1 MITEITSLLDGFDR
15 VFDIAGL
22 ADSMVKNDVEL
33 TGLGG
38 SSKALFVASLFRRLD
53 RGVILVT
60 RSNRDASDLAGDL
73 AYWVDETDLYLFPS
87 KETLPYDESE
97 PFREFTVK
105 RIIALSAMAAGRRGI
120 FILPVRTLTDYF
132 PPVAAF
138 REACVTVKKGGL
150 LRFDELAN
158 RLALLGYQREE
169 RVYYPGSF
177 AVRGDIVDIFGYGED
192 HPVRLEFFD
201 DVVESVRVF
210 SPATQRSSREA
221 DQAVILPA
229 SEAALSPAL
238 VKALAARREV
248 EGEDGAGAILSR
260 IEKQGVFHGIEN
272 YLSLLYE
279 RPATVM
285 DYSGGRHFV
294 LFDSLS
300 ECSKQADFFLKET
313 ERLYAERSPGTFLLP
328 PDKVIVPL
336 MRLVGGIDRF
346 GNIALLGEHTG
357 SYAREGPAEREPV
370 RTQFDFT
377 GKKGYSGQVRQF
389 REDLVELLDE
399 GYTVIVGAT
408 YEGQTNRVREL
419 LKDLLD
425 TREGLRVLTLDLTE
439 GFSSKKMKLSV
450 ILDREIFNRKRRNK
464 RLFLDA
470 KSKPIEGILDIAAGD
485 YVVHVEHGIGLYRGI
500 EKLTSGGVEKDFIKI
515 EYRDGDEIFI
525 PVDQINLL
533 QRYVGQE
540 GRTPRIDKLGADTWK
555 KVKEHV
561 KRSVRNLAKELLEVY
576 SVRASLKG
584 YAFSPDTEWQHEFE
598 SGFRFEE
605 TADQL
610 RAVEEIKRDME
621 SGSPM
626 DRLVCG
632 DVGFGKT
639 EVAIRAAFKAV
650 MSGKQVAV
658 LVPTTILAEQ
668 HLNTFRDRFSL
679 YPVTVEMLSRFK
691 TPKEQKTIV
700 ANLVNGV
707 IDVIIGTHRLI
718 QKDVQFRD
726 LGLVVIDEEQ
736 RFGVEHKEKLK
747 KLRTIVDVITM
758 TATPIPRTLYMAMTK
773 IRDMSVIET
782 PPRDRVPIET
792 FVMDYDENEIVR
804 AVRREIERSGQVYYV
819 HNRVRSIE
827 EKAAHLRSLMPD
839 ISFEPAHGQMNDEQL
854 EEIMQAFF
862 NQEFQVLVTTT
873 IIESGLDIPN
883 VNTIVIERADRFGL
897 SQLYQ
902 LRGRVGRSKRKAYAY
917 LMYPSENLLTEQA
930 RKRLMVINDHTE
942 LGAGFSI
949 AMKDL
954 EIRGA
959 GNLLGREQHGDMLAV
974 GFEMYVKLLDDAIR
988 ELKQGGELEAD
999 LDPVLDVRYRG
1010 YIPTSYIDGEKLR
1023 IEVYKR
1029 LASARS
1035 EAELK
1040 DFRAELVDRYGAL
1053 PPELDELFRVV
1064 EMKVLCRIVGIK
1076 HLREKESELQLVFE
1090 KSRVDI
1096 IRLVQKINK
1105 DRRLF
1110 SISPRDYN
1118 TLHVY
1123 RGFGDNREKLDF
1135 LKELFDYEEDG

>member
-1 MITEITSLLDGFDR
+1 
-15 VFDIAGL
+15 
-22 ADSMVKNDVEL
+22 
-33 TGLGG
+33 
-38 SSKALFVASLFRRLD
+38 
-53 RGVILVT
+53 
-60 RSNRDASDLAGDL
+60 
-73 AYWVDETDLYLFPS
+73 
-87 KETLPYDESE
+87 
-97 PFREFTVK
+97 
-105 RIIALSAMAAGRRGI
+105 
-120 FILPVRTLTDYF
+120 
-132 PPVAAF
+132 
-138 REACVTVKKGGL
+138 
-150 LRFDELAN
+150 
-158 RLALLGYQREE
+158 
-169 RVYYPGSF
+169 
-177 AVRGDIVDIFGYGED
+177 
-192 HPVRLEFFD
+192 
-201 DVVESVRVF
+201 
-210 SPATQRSSREA
+210 
-221 DQAVILPA
+221 
-229 SEAALSPAL
+229 
-238 VKALAARREV
+238 
-248 EGEDGAGAILSR
+248 
-260 IEKQGVFHGIEN
+260 
-272 YLSLLYE
+272 
-279 RPATVM
+279 
-285 DYSGGRHFV
+285 
-294 LFDSLS
+294 
-300 ECSKQADFFLKET
+300 
-313 ERLYAERSPGTFLLP
+313 
-328 PDKVIVPL
+328 
-336 MRLVGGIDRF
+336 
-346 GNIALLGEHTG
+346 
-357 SYAREGPAEREPV
+357 
-370 RTQFDFT
+370 
-377 GKKGYSGQVRQF
+377 
-389 REDLVELLDE
+389 
-399 GYTVIVGAT
+399 
-408 YEGQTNRVREL
+408 
-419 LKDLLD
+419 
-425 TREGLRVLTLDLTE
+425 
-439 GFSSKKMKLSV
+439 
-450 ILDREIFNRKRRNK
+450 
-464 RLFLDA
+464 
-470 KSKPIEGILDIAAGD
+470 
-485 YVVHVEHGIGLYRGI
+485 
-500 EKLTSGGVEKDFIKI
+500 
-515 EYRDGDEIFI
+515 
-525 PVDQINLL
+525 
-533 QRYVGQE
+533 
-540 GRTPRIDKLGADTWK
+540 
-555 KVKEHV
+555 
-561 KRSVRNLAKELLEVY
+561 
-576 SVRASLKG
+576 
-584 YAFSPDTEWQHEFE
+584 
-598 SGFRFEE
+598 
-605 TADQL
+605 
-610 RAVEEIKRDME
+610 ME

-700 ANLVNGV
+700 ANLGNGV